1 MKTIDLARRKADLAS
16 ILRLAAKEPV
26 LITSGGKEFV
36 VSRADDF
43 DAEVA
48 ALRQSARFQAFL
60 DQRQK
65 SGRRI
70 PLSEIEQEIAA
81 ALREGKE

>member
-1 MKTIDLARRKADLAS
+1 MKTIDLSRRKADLAS

-26 LITSGGKEFV
+26 LITSAGQEFL

-48 ALRQSARFQAFL
+48 VLRQSARFQAL
-60 DQRQK
+60 LGKRQK
-65 SGRRI
+65 SRRRI
-70 PLSEIEQEIAA
+70 PLAEIEEEIAA
-81 ALREGKE
+81 ALRAGEK